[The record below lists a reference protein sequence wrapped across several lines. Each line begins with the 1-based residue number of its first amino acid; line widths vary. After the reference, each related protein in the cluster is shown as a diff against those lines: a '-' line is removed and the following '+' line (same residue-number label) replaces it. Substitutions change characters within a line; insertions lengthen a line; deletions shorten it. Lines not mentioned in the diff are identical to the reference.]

1 MAEVL
6 GVVSSG
12 IAVVGLAGQVAKQA
26 IALKQ
31 LWDEV
36 KGVPEGIQALVA
48 QLELL
53 NPVLADMEV
62 SFLESPEIYNNHATA
77 RQSIAYCTKAIEDL
91 SVLTTDLSQDIN
103 SAKWLK
109 KSKSRIRIVLKKDQ
123 INAYRERLQ
132 NALQLLGLSQ
142 QIYLAYVTEVR
153 LLIHNV
159 TDPRLTAL

>member
-36 KGVPEGIQALVA
+36 KGVPEGIRALVT

-53 NPVLADMEV
+53 YPVLADMET
-62 SFLESPEIYNNHATA
+62 SFLESPEIYNSLGTA
-77 RQSIAYCTKAIEDL
+77 RQSMEYCNRAIQDL
-91 SVLTTDLSQDIN
+91 SVLTGDLSQDIN
-103 SAKWLK
+103 SAEWLR

-123 INAYRERLQ
+123 MNAYRERLQ
-132 NALQLLGLSQ
+132 SALQLLGLSQ
-142 QIYLAYVTEVR
+142 QIYLAYVTKV
-153 LLIHNV
+153 
-159 TDPRLTAL
+159 